1 MAPIRPVLLQL
12 VLNWAGLN
20 GGKLIE
26 LYHRL
31 PRFSLVVL
39 AIILIASFAIIVVV
53 LLIDGVMLRPL
64 SINLRLAKI
73 ASN

>member
-1 MAPIRPVLLQL
+1 MAAIRPVLLQL

-31 PRFSLVVL
+31 YRFSLVVL
-39 AIILIASFAIIVVV
+39 GIILIASLLIIVVV
-53 LLIDGVMLRPL
+53 LFIY
-64 SINLRLAKI
+64 
-73 ASN
+73 